1 MAFSLEDEDDR
12 AFKAALSFANECVL
26 DDDEVED
33 AAALRNA
40 ALMQLDDEWAAMSGF
55 TFNNTAIETSFGSV
69 DMTPTVDAIPT
80 KTRSRAASNR
90 KRRMELNERKKL
102 LRKAGIYGDDNWMSK
117 DSRLEI
123 AYLHERIEKLHLDFQ
138 KRASHLTNNC
148 STFMDFAFSNQHIVR
163 VLSSRS
169 GGARDFPLL
178 FRHLETARQEVD
190 AVFASNGLANMVLT
204 PSDVH
209 IREGVD
215 GKYLEAFS
223 NKVLPFGL
231 RAATEATWDHFK
243 GSEKHRGNGNIYEKT
258 AKSLDDPTEDQP
270 NVHVPQPVNFAVKML
285 HSVVTDTNN

>member
-33 AAALRNA
+33 AAALRNT

-69 DMTPTVDAIPT
+69 DMTPTLAAIPT

-90 KRRMELNERKKL
+90 KRRMELNKRKKL

-138 KRASHLTNNC
+138 KRASHLTNDC
-148 STFMDFAFSNQHIVR
+148 STFMDFAFSNQHIN
-163 VLSSRS
+163 
-169 GGARDFPLL
+169 LL
-178 FRHLETARQEVD
+178 L
-190 AVFASNGLANMVLT
+190 
-204 PSDVH
+204 
-209 IREGVD
+209 
-215 GKYLEAFS
+215 
-223 NKVLPFGL
+223 
-231 RAATEATWDHFK
+231 
-243 GSEKHRGNGNIYEKT
+243 
-258 AKSLDDPTEDQP
+258 
-270 NVHVPQPVNFAVKML
+270 
-285 HSVVTDTNN
+285 